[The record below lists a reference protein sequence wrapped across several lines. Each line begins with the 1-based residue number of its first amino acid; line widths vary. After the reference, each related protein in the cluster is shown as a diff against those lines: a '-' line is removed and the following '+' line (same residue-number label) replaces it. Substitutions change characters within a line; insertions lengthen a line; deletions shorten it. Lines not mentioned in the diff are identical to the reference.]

1 MPWSHALQ
9 AFDRLIE
16 NCFARGASI
25 QQGNTNALSAINAP
39 YEPGS
44 TLKPFT
50 VVAALA
56 DAQIGVEEVDGFAL
70 FTMETNPE
78 IAVARALGIHVIG
91 DGMDHQQLSPLG
103 YRLLHRIPRLP
114 GAIVDRLVAHFG
126 GFQALLSASLED
138 LMQVEGVGETRARA
152 VREGLSRLAETSI
165 LERYS

>member
-1 MPWSHALQ
+1 SPE
-9 AFDRLIE
+9 LIDL
-16 NCFARGASI
+16 G
-25 QQGNTNALSAINAP
+25 
-39 YEPGS
+39 
-44 TLKPFT
+44 
-50 VVAALA
+50 
-56 DAQIGVEEVDGFAL
+56 
-70 FTMETNPE
+70 
-78 IAVARALGIHVIG
+78 AVARALGIHVIG

-152 VREGLSRLAETSI
+152 VREGLSRLAENSI